1 MKTTRVAPV
10 SGRSFVR
17 KDSQTLTGLSTKPT
31 VNEKQVRRVLKHSP
45 NPNQLDEQ
53 ASCRLLWILALHSK
67 VFYPRGA
74 LSLHPTTE
82 RFTL

>member
-31 VNEKQVRRVLKHSP
+31 VNEKQVGEVRKHSP
-45 NPNQLDEQ
+45 DPNQLDER
-53 ASCRLLWILALHSK
+53 ASCRLLWILALNSK
-67 VFYPRGA
+67 VFYPRVA
-74 LSLHPTTE
+74 FSLHPTTE
-82 RFTL
+82 RLTL